1 MKEIEKRGTQEKEI
15 GGFCGWKWLRFRVF
29 RPDQLYCK
37 GFNFLLF
44 KMGFLHIGFF
54 FLIKKII
61 LVFFK

>member
-1 MKEIEKRGTQEKEI
+1 MDLLP
-15 GGFCGWKWLRFRVF
+15 WPSYWLPHPWCENTVSHH
-29 RPDQLYCK
+29 
-37 GFNFLLF
+37 GVNVAASFNFLLF